1 MVAAQLPKREERKD
15 DSGPHR
21 SLPFLGSTEYRDMH
35 FGDVPIDGD
44 DGDLAGYR
52 RPAAESAPFDGTSEA
67 RTAFVQHP
75 MEPGKKAVKARSH
88 GIGVGEGAFKGDTES
103 REAFP
108 GHKVRRVHVVECGE
122 RPPWLPSWAMLMLL
136 SLLPGVW
143 CAVQPPPA
151 VARAP
156 LTWEPNDLQ
165 FMGKTT
171 TGETYVGGPVE
182 PRKPYQ
188 PPTRTKMR
196 CVLRVIAV
204 GV

>member
-1 MVAAQLPKREERKD
+1 
-15 DSGPHR
+15 
-21 SLPFLGSTEYRDMH
+21 
-35 FGDVPIDGD
+35 
-44 DGDLAGYR
+44 
-52 RPAAESAPFDGTSEA
+52 
-67 RTAFVQHP
+67 VQHP

-108 GHKVRRVHVVECGE
+108 GHKVRRVTVVECGE
-122 RPPWLPSWAMLMLL
+122 RPPWLSSWAMLMLL
-136 SLLPGVW
+136 SLLLGVW
-143 CAVQPPPA
+143 WIVQPPPA

-196 CVLRVIAV
+196 CVLRFLMSLSGLCKWLLCCRTAPHVCARMQTCCANRV
-204 GV
+204 SCAATARSRARLWRRRASLVVVLTPCDP